1 MNYWRCDCVCKKKS
15 NTKEKEIIPAL
26 TCDDMI
32 VEAFEKEKKKK
43 IKSYA
48 NIIRPGVRNPPGVL

>member
-15 NTKEKEIIPAL
+15 NTKEEMFIPSL

-32 VEAFEKEKKKK
+32 VEAFEKKKK

-48 NIIRPGVRNPPGVL
+48 NIIRPGVRNPPGAL